1 MQPVGPLPELRGLLY
16 TFTAINDHYMS
27 FNMSNYIPINK
38 ALHGDKAWKRFTDY
52 NHAKGEVLVPL
63 MVTELARAQQ
73 VLPIGFTKVSNKVL
87 PAAVLGIA
95 QGMSL
100 FVAPNG
106 QWAGG
111 YIPAHIRSYPF
122 RLARTEEGQQVLCFN
137 EDSGLMGSEGTRFFD
152 ESGEP
157 SEALTQILTF
167 LQSIEAAREPTERVC
182 KAIEA
187 AGLLV
192 PWAIQVNVDGDV
204 KALQGLQRIDEQAL
218 LALSAEQLKALAD
231 AGALPTIY
239 AQLMSMQNI
248 NKLQTLVQLHEQ
260 HANQQKPDVD
270 IETVFGGQDDTLKF
284 DF

>member
-1 MQPVGPLPELRGLLY
+1 M
-16 TFTAINDHYMS
+16 AK
-27 FNMSNYIPINK
+27 YIPINTAQHK
-38 ALHGDKAWKRFTDY
+38 ETCWTRFQDYTHALGD
-52 NHAKGEVLVPL
+52 VLVPL
-63 MVTELARAQQ
+63 MVTELPRAQQ
-73 VLPIGFTKVSNKVL
+73 SLPISFTKVNDKVL

-95 QGMSL
+95 QGKNL

-106 QWAGG
+106 RWVEG
-111 YIPAHIRSYPF
+111 YVPAQLRSYPF
-122 RLARTEEGQQVLCFN
+122 RLAHTEDAKQQVLCFN
-137 EDSGLMGSEGTRFFD
+137 EDSGLMGNEGTRFFED
-152 ESGEP
+152 NGEP
-157 SEALTQILTF
+157 SEVLKQILTF

-182 KAIEA
+182 KAIDA

-192 PWAIQVNVDGDV
+192 PWEIQVNVDGDV
-204 KALQGLQRIDEQAL
+204 KALKGLFRIDEQAL

-248 NKLQTLVQLHEQ
+248 NKLQALVQLHEQ

-270 IETVFGGQDDTLKF
+270 IEAVFGGQDDTLKF